1 MKIQQRCMKFAI
13 IMVGMMASTNEE
25 RETEAEKEI
34 NSREVMVISDK
45 IYNGNA

>member
-13 IMVGMMASTNEE
+13 IMVGMASTNEE
-25 RETEAEKEI
+25 RVSKAEKEI